1 MPLLTKEEI
10 AALQEELPQ
19 WQLCPEG
26 KALDVS
32 YKFANFPAAMGFMMQ
47 VAILAEK
54 QNHHPE
60 WSNVYNRVDIRLTT
74 HDAGG
79 LSDKDRVLGKSIT
92 AIATQAKAV
101 VL

>member
-1 MPLLTKEEI
+1 MPLLTKDEI
-10 AALQEELPQ
+10 GLLKEELPQ
-19 WQLCPEG
+19 WQLDPEG
-26 KALDVS
+26 RAMDIS
-32 YKFANFPAAMGFMMQ
+32 YNFVNFPAALGFMMQ
-47 VAILAEK
+47 VALLAEN
-54 QNHHPE
+54 QNLLPD

-92 AIATQAKAV
+92 AIATQAEAI